1 VSKADARPLARVR
14 VTLRET
20 KDQQKFETMVTSEDG
35 KFEFLGVPAG
45 KYSLEGGK
53 RGFISAR
60 YDQHDQFSTA
70 IVTGAGLDTET
81 LMLRLAPDA
90 VIAGKVL
97 DEFGEQV
104 RHATVTVYYD
114 DHSTG
119 VDQIHQFRS
128 AQTDDLGAYEITPL
142 RPGTYFLSVNAK
154 PWYAV
159 HPPSE
164 PRSSGSARSRSANSV
179 SEADPSSDDPPAV
192 DRSLNVAYPVTYYP
206 DVEAADDAAPISIQG
221 GERVE
226 ADFHL
231 NPVPSLHL
239 LFRVPGGGNPNE
251 FFVPQLQQP
260 AFDGF
265 TPVQATGTQR
275 VAPGLM
281 EVTGIPAGRYNVR
294 LFAHGSNLQMDGVDF
309 TKDGELIDTSKSE
322 AASQVKCSVKVPG
335 EPTIP
340 ANLTVALRSGG
351 RGIAVARPVD
361 SKGEAEIPE
370 VAAGRY
376 EVTVLGGG
384 KRYSISR
391 MSAEGADVSGHTLTV
406 TAGSA
411 PSISLTV
418 VSGSVEVEGT
428 AKKAGKGFAGAMVV
442 LVPKNPEVDHDLF
455 RRDQSDLD
463 GTFTLHGVVSGSYT
477 LVAIENGWDLDW
489 SKPAIIA
496 AYAKHGRSVQVGSQ
510 GEHSMNVAEAVDVQS
525 K

>member
-1 VSKADARPLARVR
+1 MSKTDARPLARVR
-14 VTLRET
+14 VTLREA
-20 KDQQKFETMVTSEDG
+20 KEQQKFESMVTAEDG
-35 KFEFLGVPAG
+35 KFEFRDVPTG

-53 RGFISAR
+53 RGFIFAR

-70 IVTGAGLDTET
+70 IVTGAGLDIET
-81 LMLRLAPDA
+81 LVLRLAPNA

-97 DEFGEQV
+97 DEFGEPV

-114 DHSTG
+114 DHSSG

-142 RPGTYFLSVNAK
+142 RPGTYFLSANAK

-164 PRSSGSARSRSANSV
+164 SRPSGSARSRAANSV
-179 SEADPSSDDPPAV
+179 PEADQSGDDPPAV

-206 DVEAADDAAPISIQG
+206 DAEAADDAAPISIQG

-231 NPVPSLHL
+231 NPVPSLRL
-239 LFRVPGGGNPNE
+239 LFRVPADGNRQ

-265 TPVQATGTQR
+265 TPVQASGTQR

-281 EVTGIPAGRYNVR
+281 EVTGVPAGRYNVR
-294 LFAHGSNLQMDGVDF
+294 LFANGSSLQMDGVDF

-322 AASQVKCSVKVPG
+322 AASQVKCSVQISG

-340 ANLTVALRSGG
+340 PNLMVALRSGG

-361 SKGEAEIPE
+361 SKGEAELPE

-376 EVTVLGGG
+376 EVSVFGGA

-391 MSAEGADVSGHTLTV
+391 MSAEGADVSGHILTV
-406 TAGSA
+406 TPGSS
-411 PSISLTV
+411 PSVSLTV
-418 VSGSVEVEGT
+418 VGGSVEVEGT

-442 LVPKNPEVDHDLF
+442 LVPTNPEVDHDLF

-463 GTFTLHGVVSGSYT
+463 GTFTLHGVVPGSYT

-489 SKPAIIA
+489 SKPGVIA
-496 AYAKHGRSVQVGSQ
+496 AYAKHGRSVRVGTQ
-510 GEHSMNVAEAVDVQS
+510 GEHSMSVAESVDVQP

>member
-1 VSKADARPLARVR
+1 VSKADARPLSRVR
-14 VTLRET
+14 ITLRET
-20 KDQQKFETMVTSEDG
+20 KDQQKFESMVTAEDG
-35 KFEFLGVPAG
+35 KFEFHGVPAG

-53 RGFISAR
+53 RGFIFAR
-60 YDQHDQFSTA
+60 YDQHEQFSTA

-81 LMLRLAPDA
+81 LVLRLAPNA

-97 DEFGEQV
+97 DEFGEPV

-128 AQTDDLGAYEITPL
+128 AQTDDLGVYEVTPL
-142 RPGTYFLSVNAK
+142 RPGTYFLSANAK

-164 PRSSGSARSRSANSV
+164 PRQSQSTNLM
-179 SEADPSSDDPPAV
+179 SEADLAEDPPAV

-206 DVEAADDAAPISIQG
+206 DVEAADDAAPISIQV

-239 LFRVPGGGNPNE
+239 LFRVPEGNNHQ

-265 TPVQATGTQR
+265 TPAQASGTQR

-281 EVTGIPAGRYNVR
+281 EVTGVPAGRYNVR
-294 LFAHGSNLQMDGVDF
+294 LFANGSNLQMDGVDF

-322 AASQVKCSVKVPG
+322 AASQVKWSVKIPG

-340 ANLTVALRSGG
+340 TNLTVALRSGG
-351 RGIAVARPVD
+351 RGVAVARPVD
-361 SKGEAEIPE
+361 SKGEAELPE

-376 EVTVLGGG
+376 EVTVFGGA
-384 KRYSISR
+384 KRYSIER

-406 TAGSA
+406 TAGSS
-411 PSISLTV
+411 PSVSLTL
-418 VSGSVEVEGT
+418 VSGSVEVEGM
-428 AKKAGKGFAGAMVV
+428 AKKDGKGFAGAMVV

-463 GTFTLHGVVSGSYT
+463 GTFILHGVVPGSYT
-477 LVAIENGWDLDW
+477 LVAIENGWELDW
-489 SKPAIIA
+489 SKSAVIA
-496 AYAKHGRSVQVGSQ
+496 AYAKHGRSIRVGSQ
-510 GEHSMNVAEAVDVQS
+510 GEHSMSVAEAVEVQS

>member
-1 VSKADARPLARVR
+1 MSKADARPLARVR

-20 KDQQKFETMVTSEDG
+20 KDQQKFESMVTSEDG
-35 KFEFLGVPAG
+35 KFEFRDVPAG

-53 RGFISAR
+53 RGFILAR
-60 YDQHDQFSTA
+60 YDQHEQFSTA

-81 LMLRLAPDA
+81 LVLQLAPNA

-97 DEFGEQV
+97 DEFGEPV

-119 VDQIHQFRS
+119 MDQIHQFRS

-142 RPGTYFLSVNAK
+142 RPGAYFLSANAK

-164 PRSSGSARSRSANSV
+164 PRPSGSARSQSANSV
-179 SEADPSSDDPPAV
+179 SEADPADDPPAV

-206 DVEAADDAAPISIQG
+206 DVETADDAAPISIQG

-239 LFRVPGGGNPNE
+239 LFRVPEGNNHQ

-265 TPVQATGTQR
+265 TPVQASGTQR
-275 VAPGLM
+275 VAPGVM
-281 EVTGIPAGRYNVR
+281 EVTGVPAGRYNVR
-294 LFAHGSNLQMDGVDF
+294 LFANGSSFQMDGVDF

-322 AASQVKCSVKVPG
+322 ASSQVKCSVQIPG

-340 ANLTVALRSGG
+340 PNLTVALRSGG

-361 SKGEAEIPE
+361 SKGEAELPE

-376 EVTVLGGG
+376 EVTVFGGG

-391 MSAEGADVSGHTLTV
+391 MTAEGADVSGHTLTV
-406 TAGSA
+406 TAGSS

-418 VSGSVEVEGT
+418 VSGSVEVEGMAT
-428 AKKAGKGFAGAMVV
+428 KAGKGFAGAMVV

-463 GTFTLHGVVSGSYT
+463 GTFTLHGVVPGSYT

-489 SKPAIIA
+489 SKSAVIA
-496 AYAKHGRSVQVGSQ
+496 AYAKHGRSVQVGSK
-510 GEHSMNVAEAVDVQS
+510 GEPSMNVAEAIEVQS